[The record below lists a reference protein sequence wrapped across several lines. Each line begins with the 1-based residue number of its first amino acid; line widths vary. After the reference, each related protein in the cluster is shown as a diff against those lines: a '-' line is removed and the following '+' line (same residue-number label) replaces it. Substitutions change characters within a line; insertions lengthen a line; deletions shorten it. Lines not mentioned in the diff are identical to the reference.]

1 MNISY
6 KWNFEFDRTNKADS
20 LKIFQVKDFY
30 GDTCKAMASRI
41 RGAASGNSFQVF
53 REKSSEIIDSIIF
66 KKDSNGKRIPF
77 KFENNNLVITDV
89 AIENLDPVDHQIEQS
104 LNKSL
109 NLTFEIENKARA
121 AQANHTA
128 AKLEQESRGQLERQK
143 IKDEIQ
149 KGFANKNLL
158 ESQAETAAV
167 KTTGLATSEAE
178 AKAEKAQIEGKA
190 AVKNAQLMV
199 QSNKIKR
206 SAELEILKKRITAE
220 IDHKKALD
228 ELEINTKRK
237 LADIEANKF
246 KQIVDTIGKETIVAM
261 ARVR

>member
-128 AKLEQESRGQLERQK
+128 AKLEQESRG
-143 IKDEIQ
+143 
-149 KGFANKNLL
+149 
-158 ESQAETAAV
+158 
-167 KTTGLATSEAE
+167 
-178 AKAEKAQIEGKA
+178 
-190 AVKNAQLMV
+190 
-199 QSNKIKR
+199 
-206 SAELEILKKRITAE
+206 
-220 IDHKKALD
+220 
-228 ELEINTKRK
+228 
-237 LADIEANKF
+237 
-246 KQIVDTIGKETIVAM
+246 
-261 ARVR
+261 